1 MLRKISSFIVV
12 ISILCGS
19 IPSSVFASDTG
30 YFVVT
35 AYYSPLPNQQ
45 YYITW
50 DYEKEKILNG
60 QWIAGASGRKVFS
73 GMLAAPGKYSF
84 GTKIYLEGL
93 GVGEV
98 TDRGGAIVPA
108 GKRWYEHDRIDVWMG
123 HGEEGLRRAMYWG
136 KRKIKWSVIAPS
148 RGVTLNYHTIPSPLW
163 ATNSL
168 KKNTWV
174 FYTPLG
180 KWSAQSWVKKLQ
192 ELFLE
197 TGHYSW
203 AIDGVYNSEIIDIVY
218 NFQIENGLMQNENSY
233 GAGYWGAR
241 TRSAFS
247 KKYKNWEFVR
257 ELTVEEKMKQ
267 NLRVFN
273 QALGGEKDIQTLQ
286 EILIELSLYDGKIT
300 QDYNSIEGSILEYQV
315 ENDIVSGVDDLGA
328 GVFGPKTRKSLKE
341 TYQAYIEAEVEKQEL
356 TALLEEFTQESE
368 LQAQEKLLEIGES
381 SYGEISPRVRELQ
394 VTLRE
399 LGYFDHKDTAIFGVK
414 TKNSIIA
421 LQIDT
426 GLLQTTSDIWAGILG
441 PKTRQA
447 FEEKLADSILTQKL
461 KEAEVFEKIQEL
473 NIWVEEKQE
482 EEKDNDDE
490 TRDKETE
497 QSISIS
503 SPNILRA

>member
-1 MLRKISSFIVV
+1 MLRKISSLIVIIGV
-12 ISILCGS
+12 LCGS
-19 IPSSVFASDTG
+19 IPSSVFASDSG

-45 YYITW
+45 YYITG

-60 QWIAGASGRKVFS
+60 QWIAWASGRQVFS
-73 GMLAAPGKYSF
+73 GMLAAPGKYGF

-98 TDRGGAIVPA
+98 TDRGGAIVAA

-148 RGVTLNYHTIPSPLW
+148 RGVTLNYHTIPAPLW
-163 ATNSL
+163 ATSGL
-168 KKNTWV
+168 RKNTGV
-174 FYTPLG
+174 FHTPLG
-180 KWSAQSWVKKLQ
+180 KWSAQSSVKKLQ
-192 ELFLE
+192 ELLTE
-197 TGHYSW
+197 TGHYKW

-218 NFQIENGLMQNENSY
+218 NFQVENGLMQNENSY

-247 KKYKNWEFVR
+247 QKYKNWEFVR
-257 ELTVEEKMKQ
+257 ELTAEEKMKQ
-267 NLRVFN
+267 NLRIFD
-273 QALGGEKDIQTLQ
+273 QALGGKKDIQTLQ
-286 EILIELSLYDGKIT
+286 EVLTELSLYDGEIT
-300 QDYNSIEGSILEYQV
+300 QDYNSIEASILEYQV
-315 ENDIVSGVDDLGA
+315 ENAIVSGVDDLGA

-341 TYQAYIEAEVEKQEL
+341 VYQAYIEAEIEKQEL

-368 LQAQEKLLEIGES
+368 LQAQEKLSEIGES

-394 VTLRE
+394 VTLSE
-399 LGYFDHKDTAIFGVK
+399 LGYFEYKDTAIFGVK

-426 GLLQTTSDIWAGILG
+426 GLLKTASDIWAGILG

-447 FEEKLADSILTQKL
+447 LKEKLAGSILTQKL
-461 KEAEVFEKIQEL
+461 KEAEVFEKIQGL
-473 NIWVEEKQE
+473 NISAEENQE
-482 EEKDNDDE
+482 EENSE
-490 TRDKETE
+490 EEAE

-503 SPNILRA
+503 TPNILRA